1 MRSEEMVF
9 LGMARKPKVK
19 DGRRDPIEQMKD
31 TIANRKLVQKNF
43 MDDFDNAKNELK
55 DDIQDNEGA
64 DIEDAMLKER
74 RDWIQQYKALN
85 NNKPPDDLKEF
96 Y

>member
-1 MRSEEMVF
+1 
-9 LGMARKPKVK
+9 
-19 DGRRDPIEQMKD
+19 MKE

-43 MDDFDNAKNELK
+43 MDDFDNAKTELK

-74 RDWIQQYKALN
+74 RDWIQQYKALH